1 MKTKKLFLMVA
12 MLLMSVGAFAQNGNS
27 QKGDVNGDGK
37 VDVADIV
44 AIIDIMKNG
53 GGSESDGKM
62 YFYAGTTQPTAS
74 NYKSIATVVT
84 EYPSETE
91 FTPSSRDYLYILIKD
106 DMAVEVIDP
115 ALGGHVY
122 TTEDNKA
129 DDTGLQTDYNTIP
142 GHKIVRTNGKVS
154 GKVYIKITPVL
165 YFYYGSTQ
173 PTADNYKTIGT
184 QVTEYPAV
192 TDYVAPFA
200 RLYILVASNKT
211 VQLYDPE
218 GDADITTIEDT
229 TVSIPGH
236 KVFRSSSKVS
246 DYIQIKIY

>member
-1 MKTKKLFLMVA
+1 M
-12 MLLMSVGAFAQNGNS
+12 
-27 QKGDVNGDGK
+27 
-37 VDVADIV
+37 
-44 AIIDIMKNG
+44 
-53 GGSESDGKM
+53 
-62 YFYAGTTQPTAS
+62 
-74 NYKSIATVVT
+74 
-84 EYPSETE
+84 
-91 FTPSSRDYLYILIKD
+91 
-106 DMAVEVIDP
+106 
-115 ALGGHVY
+115 
-122 TTEDNKA
+122 
-129 DDTGLQTDYNTIP
+129 
-142 GHKIVRTNGKVS
+142 
-154 GKVYIKITPVL
+154 GKVYIKIESAL

-173 PTADNYKTIGT
+173 PTAENYKTIGT